1 MDSQNILSFENRFD
15 LIPKHYSNTRIV
27 KLYSYCIVILC
38 IIVTFVCIVCQI
50 MIDPEPKSVKIEEV
64 NIQMNKSHK
73 YLFYSLTRKGDVF
86 IQPVY
91 GYAAKVKLY
100 SNLTSDTHFAYAY
113 KNQIYTIH
121 GNVQKRFSMFLPKS
135 TDEHYPMKQEFTNQY
150 LLPYNSSFTQ
160 VADKIWVIGK
170 EIIEI

>member
-50 MIDPEPKSVKIEEV
+50 MIDPEPKRVKIDEV
-64 NIQMNKSHK
+64 NIQITKSHK

-91 GYAAKVKLY
+91 GSASKVKLY

-121 GNVQKRFSMFLPKS
+121 GNVQKSFSMVFPKIK
-135 TDEHYPMKQEFTNQY
+135 EKHYPLKPKFTHQY
-150 LLPYNSSFTQ
+150 VMPYNSTFAQ
-160 VADKIWVIGK
+160 VSDMVWVFGK
-170 EIIEI
+170 QII

>member
-1 MDSQNILSFENRFD
+1 MDSENILSFENRFD
-15 LIPKHYSNTRIV
+15 LIPKHSSYTRIV
-27 KLYSYCIVILC
+27 KLYSYSIVILC
-38 IIVTFVCIVCQI
+38 IIVTFVCFVCQI
-50 MIDPEPKSVKIEEV
+50 MIDPEPKRVKIDEV
-64 NIQMNKSHK
+64 NIQITKSHK

-91 GYAAKVKLY
+91 GSASKVKLY

-121 GNVQKRFSMFLPKS
+121 GNVQKSFSMILPRFK
-135 TDEHYPMKQEFTNQY
+135 DEHYAMKQEFTNQY